1 MKRPPTWLKRLLQA
15 LAQISEMIS
24 RVVDA
29 MTHELI
35 RIVIEL
41 LHAGVKLATLVAVI
55 KFLFSEIAP
64 AIARIW
70 A

>member
-1 MKRPPTWLKRLLQA
+1 
-15 LAQISEMIS
+15 MIS

-64 AIARIW
+64 AIASIW